1 MRIDAYTQI
10 SQLYKASGTKK
21 TQNSQKTYGKDQV
34 TISRAGAEF
43 QMTQQAVKE
52 APEVRE
58 DLVASLKQQ
67 INDGTYQVSGESFAE
82 KLMQRYNDMRAF

>member
-10 SQLYKASGTKK
+10 SQLYQTSGTKK
-21 TQNSQKTYGKDQV
+21 TQNPQRTYGKDQV

-43 QMTQQAVKE
+43 QMTKQAVNE

-58 DLVASLKQQ
+58 DLVAGLKQQ
-67 INDGTYQVSGESFAE
+67 IKDGTYQVSGESFVE
-82 KLMQRYNDMRAF
+82 KLLQRYNDMKAF

>member
-10 SQLYKASGTKK
+10 SQLYQASATKK
-21 TQNSQKTYGKDQV
+21 TQGPQRTYGKDQV

-43 QMTQQAVKE
+43 QITQQAVKD

-58 DLVASLKQQ
+58 DLVASLKKQ
-67 INDGTYQVSGESFAE
+67 ISDGTYQVSGESFAE
-82 KLMQRYNDMRAF
+82 KLMQRYNEIKAF